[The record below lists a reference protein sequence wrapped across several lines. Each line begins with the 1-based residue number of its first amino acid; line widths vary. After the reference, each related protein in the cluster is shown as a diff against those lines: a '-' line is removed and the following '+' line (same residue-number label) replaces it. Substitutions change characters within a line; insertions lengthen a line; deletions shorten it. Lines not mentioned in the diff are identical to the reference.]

1 MVQSKRED
9 WWFWKFSIFFK
20 IRENVSLILNPL
32 ESELL
37 PVFWK
42 LLGLL
47 EIPSLKLLQDVTMS
61 RYFRVVTK
69 FSKNSE
75 SIILKE

>member
-47 EIPSLKLLQDVTMS
+47 EIPSLKLLQDVTVS

-69 FSKNSE
+69 FSKNSG

>member
-47 EIPSLKLLQDVTMS
+47 EIPSLKLLHDVTMS

-69 FSKNSE
+69 FSKNSG
-75 SIILKE
+75 SIVLKE

>member
-69 FSKNSE
+69 FSKNSG
-75 SIILKE
+75 SIVLKE